1 MVKPDSF
8 GVKNGWEITV
18 ILPKAS
24 EEYGPISHYFLVVVP
39 TEEATKDPGEFTI
52 DEVFIALNYKVSFT
66 FHLFIYFYCLMW

>member
-39 TEEATKDPGEFTI
+39 TEEAAKDPGEFTI
-52 DEVFIALNYKVSFT
+52 DEVKFCIYSNQNNVIIYSNLN
-66 FHLFIYFYCLMW
+66 

>member
-1 MVKPDSF
+1 MFFLLIFLNLFIFSAPKPMVKPDSF

-52 DEVFIALNYKVSFT
+52 DEVS
-66 FHLFIYFYCLMW
+66 